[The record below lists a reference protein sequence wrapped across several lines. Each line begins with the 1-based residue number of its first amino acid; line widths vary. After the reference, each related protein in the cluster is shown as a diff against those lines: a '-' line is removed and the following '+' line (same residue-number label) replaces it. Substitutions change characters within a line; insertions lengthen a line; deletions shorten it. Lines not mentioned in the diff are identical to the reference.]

1 MGMITLISSLIGF
14 IGSSIP
20 SLFKYLQDKEDK
32 KHELAIMQL
41 QMTMQEKQLSQN
53 LEEIKI
59 NADVEELKAL
69 YATYNTGNS
78 YIDGFNGTV
87 RPVVTYLM
95 MFLFIAIKIMQFTQ
109 LDPSTPEFAKLE
121 VLWDDED
128 QALFSGVISFYFGSR
143 HFNKRA

>member
-32 KHELAIMQL
+32 KHELAVMQM
-41 QMTMQEKQLSQN
+41 QMEMQKQNMTQR
-53 LEEIKI
+53 LEEIKV

-69 YATYNTGNS
+69 YATYNTGNNL
-78 YIDGFNGTV
+78 IDGFNGTV

-95 MFLFIAIKIMQFTQ
+95 MFLFIAIKIMQYTQ
-109 LDPSTPEFAKLE
+109 LDPSTPEFAKLD